1 MVATEAQDR
10 MPREAENASRLP
22 STDIQAQPSP
32 VLWAPH
38 RAVIKVLAMDVVPSR
53 WPGEGLHFPSGCRP
67 PATLSPASWASPQ
80 SSSQRGSRLR
90 RSKDSKTRFLKP
102 KQDLTYIVFIYEFS
116 KCRHPLCSEHVCVS
130 PMSTRPLFPLRLARW
145 PEGTPTSS

>member
-1 MVATEAQDR
+1 MVTTEAQDR

-67 PATLSPASWASPQ
+67 PATLVPCLVGLSTEQLTAWQPASSEQGLQDTAFKTEIGFNLYVFHICIFVMSSPFVL
-80 SSSQRGSRLR
+80 RARLR
-90 RSKDSKTRFLKP
+90 ESD
-102 KQDLTYIVFIYEFS
+102 
-116 KCRHPLCSEHVCVS
+116 EHTPSVS
-130 PMSTRPLFPLRLARW
+130 P
-145 PEGTPTSS
+145 

>member
-1 MVATEAQDR
+1 MTAFYTGGRLVATEAQDR

-38 RAVIKVLAMDVVPSR
+38 RAVIKVLAMDVVPSC

-67 PATLSPASWASPQ
+67 PATLVPCLVGLSTEQLTAWQPASSEQGLQDPAFKTETGFNLYIFHIYISYMHFRNVVTLCAQ
-80 SSSQRGSRLR
+80 S
-90 RSKDSKTRFLKP
+90 
-102 KQDLTYIVFIYEFS
+102 
-116 KCRHPLCSEHVCVS
+116 
-130 PMSTRPLFPLRLARW
+130 
-145 PEGTPTSS
+145 TSA